1 MIRVDEKEDI
11 PRGMR
16 NIIDGR
22 YVVSKTEFEPEGQI
36 WIITA
41 TLQSRKE

>member
-1 MIRVDEKEDI
+1 MIRVDEREGI
-11 PRGMR
+11 PREMR
-16 NIIDGR
+16 NIINGR
-22 YVVSKTEFEPEGQI
+22 YVVSKMEFEPERQI